1 MQQRL
6 SFFIWWVGIIFLKG
20 SIFGHFP
27 LLAKWEMGKAITIK
41 NDDTC
46 LTFCVDHTYPSFFTS
61 PIFLMAFRHF
71 ALQKFEF
78 RFKYKKAN
86 KSYQG
91 NKRKKGAKIDKFFSN
106 FLSRDGSDN
115 ATTSA
120 ASA

>member
-6 SFFIWWVGIIFLKG
+6 SFFIWWVGIIFVKG

-71 ALQKFEF
+71 ALQNFEF
-78 RFKYKKAN
+78 RFI
-86 KSYQG
+86 
-91 NKRKKGAKIDKFFSN
+91 KGQ
-106 FLSRDGSDN
+106 
-115 ATTSA
+115 
-120 ASA
+120 